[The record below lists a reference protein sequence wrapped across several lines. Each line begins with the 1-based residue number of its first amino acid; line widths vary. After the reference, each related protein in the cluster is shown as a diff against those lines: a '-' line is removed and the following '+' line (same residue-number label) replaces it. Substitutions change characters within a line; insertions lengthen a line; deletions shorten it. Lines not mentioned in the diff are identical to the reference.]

1 MDRLKKI
8 QMLLGDSFD
17 YISSNYKIREQNIN
31 KNIDYLFF
39 NSVLNSF
46 VIIEIVKENVTIKQ
60 VKDMSYYIKYVDR
73 NLKEKNNSKTLG
85 IIIRNKDNNLILEYV
100 SNFDIFRKVYKL

>member
-85 IIIRNKDNNLILEYV
+85 IIIRNKDNNVIRSRLLHKTLLGERY
-100 SNFDIFRKVYKL
+100 L

>member
-17 YISSNYKIREQNIN
+17 DISSNYKIREQNIN

-100 SNFDIFRKVYKL
+100 SNFDVFRKVYKS

>member
-8 QMLLGDSFD
+8 QMLLGDSFY

-100 SNFDIFRKVYKL
+100 SNFDVFRKVYKS